1 VSILK
6 NRNFGNLLVFLA
18 SLLCGYVA
26 YTLPLAGLP
35 EGGKISLGIFV
46 VAILLWVTEAI
57 PIFVTSSVILVLEV
71 VFLARPGGP
80 LNLERGGYE
89 IFTNSF
95 SSPIILLLLGGY
107 ALALTVQKHDLG
119 SLLAVMI
126 IRRVGTRPDRI
137 LLGAMTTTG
146 LLSMWMSNTAATA
159 SMIVV
164 IFPVLKLLDNQDPF
178 RKALLL
184 GIPFSSS
191 IGGLGTPIGTPPNAI
206 AMGLLESA
214 GVQVSFLKWMLIGVP
229 IAAVIMLIAW
239 RILVKLFPCRVTA
252 VDFDVSAHR
261 SLNPRQILVLIFGL
275 VTILLWLSTSLHGI
289 PTSIVAIFPVI
300 VFFGFGF
307 LQKRDFSELG
317 WNVLIIVGGG
327 IALGVGMSKSGL
339 TDWMVAK
346 LSLEGLPL
354 VIAFLVFGLFTMG
367 LSTFISNSAVAN
379 LFLPIALGFA
389 MFSPQWIGIAVALS
403 ASLAMALPIST
414 PPNAIAYG
422 SGELQIKDMIRA
434 GGVISVVG
442 VITVAGYIF
451 ILSRI
456 LP

>member
-1 VSILK
+1 MSILK
-6 NRNFGNLLVFLA
+6 NRNFRNLLVFLV
-18 SLLCGYVA
+18 SLLCGYVVYA
-26 YTLPLAGLP
+26 LPLAGLS

-57 PIFVTSSVILVLEV
+57 PIFVTSSVILVLEAI
-71 VFLARPGGP
+71 FLARPGGP
-80 LNLERGGYE
+80 LNLEMGGYE
-89 IFTNSF
+89 IFTNAF

-107 ALALTVQKHDLG
+107 ALALTVQKHELG
-119 SLLAVMI
+119 NLLAVMI
-126 IRRVGTRPDRI
+126 IRRVGTRPERI

-164 IFPVLKLLDNQDPF
+164 ILPVLKLLDGGDPF

-191 IGGLGTPIGTPPNAI
+191 IGGMGTPIGTPPNAI

-214 GVQVSFLKWMLIGVP
+214 GVHISFLKWMLIGVP

-261 SLNPRQILVLIFGL
+261 SLNPRQILVLIFTL

-289 PTSIVAIFPVI
+289 PTSIVAIFPLI

-307 LQKRDFSELG
+307 LQKKDFSELG

-339 TDWMVAK
+339 TDWMAAR

-354 VIAFLVFGLFTMG
+354 VIAFLIFGLFTMG

-389 MFSPQWIGIAVALS
+389 MFSPQWIGISVALS

-422 SGELQIKDMIRA
+422 SGELQIKDMIKA